1 VRFHWLALS
10 CLSIFLFCSPAKA
23 GKLLSWEFEEDDNHL
38 VFITDEAVQPKAQL
52 LANPSRLVI
61 DLPSTSLG
69 SKTVKEQYSGTIR
82 SFRVGQFD
90 QDTTRIVIE
99 LAPGYTIDPQEVK
112 FRGLSATQWTVD
124 FPSPRIEPLSRVSR
138 LSSQGQSIEI
148 PAITSNTISA
158 STRRITPVADTSST
172 LSRQITP
179 VADTPS
185 ATINHVTSV
194 ADSSY
199 VTATR
204 NGFFIGIDG
213 NRNYDIQKSRD
224 RDGINFDLEGIL
236 LPQDLASQAVAVN
249 QYGVS
254 SIEFT
259 QTSTSPP
266 QARISLKVGEDSSD
280 WLATFSRIR
289 GLILVPRGGVSSAI
303 GSSERI
309 PTALSVGKTTI
320 NAIELTDG
328 DSQLLISAN
337 QNVTATTQQ
346 TSNGIYE
353 IRIDNAELA
362 EPFDGPQL
370 QADSPVSELVVRQE
384 SSGVVIL
391 VTTKL
396 GISLGEINQPD
407 NNLVAL
413 PIQRGLA
420 PLPPKDAPLFPPE
433 QTITIDVPQPKPAL
447 TPTLQA
453 RPLPS
458 APIAHDKP
466 LVVIDAGHGGQD
478 PGTIGI
484 DSLTEKHIVL
494 PISLEVAEILKEQ
507 GVEVKL
513 TRDSDYFVS
522 LQGRTDYAN
531 KIKADLFVSIHANAI
546 NLSRPDINGLETY
559 YYESGRRLAEVIH
572 WSILNSVNISD
583 RGIRRARFYVL
594 RHSAMPAVLVEVGF
608 VTGAIDAP
616 RLRDPNHRSQMAQA
630 IARGIIEYLKQNK
643 L

>member
-1 VRFHWLALS
+1 MRFHWLALS

-23 GKLLSWEFEEDDNHL
+23 GKLLSWEFEADENHL
-38 VFITDEAVQPKAQL
+38 VFITDEAIQPKAQL

-69 SKTVKEQYSGTIR
+69 SKTVKEEYSGTIR
-82 SFRVGQFD
+82 SLRVGQFD
-90 QDTTRIVIE
+90 QNTTRIVIE

-138 LSSQGQSIEI
+138 LSSQGQSIEVPSVALSTI
-148 PAITSNTISA
+148 PASTSSTA
-158 STRRITPVADTSST
+158 TRRVTSVTDTSST
-172 LSRQITP
+172 ATRQ
-179 VADTPS
+179 
-185 ATINHVTSV
+185 VTSV
-194 ADSSY
+194 TDSSY

-224 RDGINFDLEGIL
+224 RDAINFDLEGII
-236 LPQDLASQAVAVN
+236 LPQDLSDQAVAVN

-254 SIEFT
+254 AIEFT

-289 GLILVPRGGVSSAI
+289 GLIIVPRAGVSSAI
-303 GSSERI
+303 GSSEKI
-309 PTALSVGKTTI
+309 PTTLSVGKTTI
-320 NAIELTDG
+320 DAVELTDG

-337 QNVTATTQQ
+337 QNVTARTQQ

-362 EPFDGPQL
+362 EPFDGPLL
-370 QADSPVSELVVRQE
+370 QTDSPVSELVVRQE

-391 VTTKL
+391 VTTRL
-396 GISLGEINQPD
+396 GIRLGEINQPE

-420 PLPPKDAPLFPPE
+420 PPPPNDAPLFPPE
-433 QTITIDVPQPKPAL
+433 QTITTINVPQPERTI

-453 RPLPS
+453 RPLPT

-484 DSLTEKHIVL
+484 GSLQEKHIVL

-546 NLSRPDINGLETY
+546 NLSRPDVNGLETY
-559 YYESGRRLAEVIH
+559 YYENGRRLAEVIH